1 MKRKELMAA
10 LLASAAANPPR
21 VFDPDCMIRIPDCHS
36 IIEVLRLIKHGGP
49 EWASRY
55 VSMWF
60 DGASNGWALVYP
72 LQETSEPY
80 FDFMYTGDLAPQKA
94 FSDLLAKYPQCGVMD
109 WSVGRIACVIVEGG
123 RLRCWQRLFGRL
135 LKLPGGRAWRLLMFR
150 MRRWGGRDQ
159 SFKGGAGRLSIF

>member
-1 MKRKELMAA
+1 MMKRKELMAA
-10 LLASAAANPPR
+10 LLASAAAEPPR
-21 VFDPDCMIRIPDCHS
+21 VFDPDRMIRIPDCHS

-60 DGASNGWALVYP
+60 DGGSNGWVLVYP

-80 FDFMYTGDLAPQKA
+80 FDFMYTGELAPQKV
-94 FSDLLAKYPQCGVMD
+94 FSDLLAKYPQCRVMD

-123 RLRCWQRLFGRL
+123 EVEMLGEIIRAFTEAAWGE
-135 LKLPGGRAWRLLMFR
+135 GVAVVDVSYEEMGRA
-150 MRRWGGRDQ
+150 
-159 SFKGGAGRLSIF
+159 